1 MNIVIQ
7 GIDVIYFHA
16 RNAEKMGKWY
26 HKILGLTI
34 KFKTSDHSWQEF
46 DFDNSPP
53 TRLAIEATQLLDTS
67 AVEKQSIM
75 ISFRV
80 NDVDEAVSTLEKRG
94 VKFFG
99 TPKIKEE
106 GVSRFATLQDPEG
119 NWIQLSQRIKS

>member
-16 RNAEKMGKWY
+16 RNAEKMTKWY
-26 HKILGLTI
+26 NEILGLSI

-53 TRLAIEATQLLDTS
+53 TRLAIEAAPFQDPS
-67 AVEKQSIM
+67 PVEKQSIM

-80 NDVDEAVSTLEKRG
+80 NDVDETVDTIEKRG
-94 VKFFG
+94 ARFFG

-119 NWIQLSQRIKS
+119 NWIQLSQRIK